1 MVTVVISP
9 NNLFQLLY
17 RQHNERQSNLAGFY
31 TRAVSGDLRNHDRSA
46 LCGCLWMQGY
56 DEAECERIADQIIAD
71 RDTIAL
77 YRLAERAPEI
87 DSPLHPPFTNGLYAQ
102 G

>member
-1 MVTVVISP
+1 MATTASKSFVFLP
-9 NNLFQLLY
+9 PPKRKY
-17 RQHNERQSNLAGFY
+17 LASFVD
-31 TRAVSGDLRNHDRSA
+31 RAVSGDLRNHDRSA

-77 YRLAERAPEI
+77 YRLAERDIETNA
-87 DSPLHPPFTNGLYAQ
+87 PLHPPFTNGLYAQ